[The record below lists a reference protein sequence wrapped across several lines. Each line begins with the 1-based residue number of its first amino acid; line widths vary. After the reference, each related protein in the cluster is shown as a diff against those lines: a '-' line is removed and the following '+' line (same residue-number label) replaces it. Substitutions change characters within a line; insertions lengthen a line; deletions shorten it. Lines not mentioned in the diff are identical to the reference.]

1 MFTLTVDTKTLTP
14 IEWEDIIR
22 EDQKLSLLNWGGGV
36 RVLEKVSFSREIDLV
51 QAICE
56 PIRRLFEIY
65 QGKLVDVLCN

>member
-36 RVLEKVSFSREIDLV
+36 RVLERVSFSREKTF
-51 QAICE
+51 C
-56 PIRRLFEIY
+56 
-65 QGKLVDVLCN
+65 